1 MKKFLSI
8 MLIVVLA
15 IFCLA
20 ACSSENADDTITADE
35 DIVTEDFAT
44 DDGIITDNEDSE
56 VTLYANGGTI
66 WMGPNEPYKATLCVA
81 SIEKGLTFLDGI
93 GPISS
98 IEMDGATFAG
108 WTVYAVTSGEWLS
121 EEVTDLAEGQLC
133 VPCGEYGYYLM
144 DDYELLIES
153 ATTEE
158 MMSYVVDG
166 RDYYAYAIW
175 E

>member
-20 ACSSENADDTITADE
+20 ACSSENADDTINADE

-66 WMGPNEPYKATLCVA
+66 WMGANEPYEATLSVA
-81 SIEKGLTFLDGI
+81 NLEKGLAFSNGI
-93 GPISS
+93 DPISS
-98 IEMDGATFAG
+98 IEKDGATFAG
-108 WTVYAVTSGEWLS
+108 WTVYAVAKGEWLS
-121 EEVTDLAEGQLC
+121 EEATDLEDGQLC

-144 DDYELLIES
+144 DDYELLSES
-153 ATTEE
+153 ATTED
-158 MMSYVVDG
+158 MMAYVVDG